1 MYLPRRTTS
10 RLLLVALLAWNAP
23 ATVFGSPC
31 DGLAPLDACD
41 EGPRLLIDASLDVEG
56 RRIRART
63 EIRFVNCADVPLSE
77 IPILMPAALYGKV
90 AEDLDDRNFPWRYPG
105 GVSLSTC
112 RFTAAVVTSGPGL
125 EGPAPHCRPVTRLR
139 LRRPL
144 APGEAMTLVLDT
156 DITAPRRFGSFGAAR
171 GTLTL
176 RGGWHPALPVLEP
189 QGFRTGAGPGAAH
202 INARVTPKRNTRVL
216 LGTTLAA
223 AGPAMPASFAGRLA
237 EPLALVADA
246 RLRKTVIRQRA
257 RRVELI
263 HTAPRTAV
271 RDPSTPGDLVQTDWL
286 RERSGGIR
294 RVVQGLRDPFDAE
307 RWTLVVVPLRETLAI
322 PGAETTFVADT
333 LYALTDIGLLTRYHD
348 EALAAALL
356 TSSLRRARP
365 KLHPWLALM
374 GGAWLRKRLR
384 EGADLGA
391 VRDLTRKGE
400 FLYAIDQ
407 FGTDAQIPQED
418 LFFQRSGAGTP
429 FAREAEFTG
438 APYPSP
444 WTAARLLQEIAAV
457 RALDARK
464 TRGPSDPEGPAAF
477 TGERW
482 APAFC
487 RWVERGHREEQ
498 DLSVRV
504 LRTRGED
511 RAPASIIEARR
522 HGASLGL
529 PVRVRIEHENGGVKD
544 VVWDTATPVMRWRIR
559 GRVRRAT
566 VDPDAGLLQ
575 RRAARTQDLRYDDAS
590 ERGLKWVFAKPW
602 ISFTSGERIPTA
614 YVELNLQ
621 RRHDLRSTWVLQ
633 PRLFPSRAELLLG
646 HRWGF
651 GRLSRPNRNR
661 WHLTVGVKGAAGFEH
676 GGSFSPALKTM
687 LYFDNRRALFA
698 PFRGGWAYGYVEGF
712 PGDTRGGWRFSS
724 KMGLGGA
731 KLFGT
736 RPDIVVALRGLA
748 DTRVGDTPAW
758 EHLHVGGILGVR
770 GLAVADFAPKHRL
783 AFSAELRW
791 MPLRNLHMSLV
802 RAAFLRGLQLVL
814 FTDTA
819 LLGTDY
825 DAWFEERY
833 LYQSAGLG
841 LRFHADLF
849 GVFPAVIAVDEAVVL
864 PLYGKQLVFGTLV
877 YFSQS
882 F

>member
-1 MYLPRRTTS
+1 
-10 RLLLVALLAWNAP
+10 
-23 ATVFGSPC
+23 
-31 DGLAPLDACD
+31 
-41 EGPRLLIDASLDVEG
+41 
-56 RRIRART
+56 
-63 EIRFVNCADVPLSE
+63 
-77 IPILMPAALYGKV
+77 
-90 AEDLDDRNFPWRYPG
+90 
-105 GVSLSTC
+105 
-112 RFTAAVVTSGPGL
+112 
-125 EGPAPHCRPVTRLR
+125 
-139 LRRPL
+139 
-144 APGEAMTLVLDT
+144 MTLVLDT
-156 DITAPRRFGSFGAAR
+156 VITAPRRFGAFGAAL

-176 RGGWHPALPVLEP
+176 RGGWHPALPVLEAR
-189 QGFRTGAGPGAAH
+189 GFRAGAGPAAAH
-202 INARVTPKRNTRVL
+202 VDVRVTPKRNTRVL

-223 AGPAMPASFAGRLA
+223 AGPATPVSFAGRLA
-237 EPLALVADA
+237 EPLALVAGE
-246 RLRKTVIRQRA
+246 RLRRTVIRERG
-257 RRVELI
+257 RRVDLI
-263 HTAPRTAV
+263 HTAPRTPL
-271 RDPSTPGDLVQTDWL
+271 RDPSIPGDLVQTDWL
-286 RERSGGIR
+286 RERILGIR
-294 RVVQGLRDPFDAE
+294 RVLGDLRDPFEAE
-307 RWTLVVVPLRETLAI
+307 RWTLVVVPLRETLAV

-356 TSSLRRARP
+356 TSSLRRARQ
-365 KLHPWLALM
+365 KLHPWLALV
-374 GGAWLRKRLR
+374 GGAWLRKRLGR
-384 EGADLGA
+384 GADLGA
-391 VRDLTRKGE
+391 VRELTRKGE
-400 FLYAIDQ
+400 FLSAIDQ

-418 LFFQRSGAGTP
+418 LFFQRTGAGNP
-429 FAREAEFTG
+429 FAREAEFAG

-444 WTAARLLQEIAAV
+444 WTAVRLLQEIAAV
-457 RALDARK
+457 RALEE
-464 TRGPSDPEGPAAF
+464 TRMEGPADPEGPTAF

-487 RWVERGHREEQ
+487 RWANEGHQEEQ

-504 LRTRGED
+504 LRTRGTD
-511 RAPASIIEARR
+511 AAPVSIIEARR
-522 HGASLGL
+522 YGPSLGL

-544 VVWDTATPVMRWRIR
+544 VVWDTTTPVMRWRTR

-566 VDPDAGLLQ
+566 VDVDARLLQ
-575 RRAARTQDLRYDDAS
+575 RRAGPTQDLRYDDTS
-590 ERGLKWVFAKPW
+590 RRDLKWIFARPW

-614 YVELNLQ
+614 YVELVLQ

-633 PRLFPSRAELLLG
+633 PRLFPSRTELLLG

-651 GRLSRPNRNR
+651 GRLSRPNRCR
-661 WHLTVGVKGAAGFEH
+661 WSLTVGVKGAAGFDQ

-736 RPDIVVALRGLA
+736 RPDIVLALRGLA
-748 DTRVGDTPAW
+748 DTRVGETPAW
-758 EHLHVGGILGVR
+758 EHLQVGGILGVR
-770 GLAVADFAPKHRL
+770 GLAVANFAPKHRL
-783 AFSAELRW
+783 AISAELRW
-791 MPLRNLHMSLV
+791 MPLRNIRMSLA
-802 RAAFLRGLQLVL
+802 RAAFLRALQVVL

-841 LRFHADLF
+841 LRIHADLF
-849 GVFPAVIAVDEAVVL
+849 GVFPAVIAIDEAVVL

-877 YFSQS
+877 YFSQP